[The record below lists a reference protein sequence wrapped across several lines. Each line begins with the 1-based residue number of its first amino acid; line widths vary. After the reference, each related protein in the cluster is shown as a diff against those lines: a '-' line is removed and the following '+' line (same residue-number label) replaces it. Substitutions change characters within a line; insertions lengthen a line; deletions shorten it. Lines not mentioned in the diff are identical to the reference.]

1 MKTETVKHTPGPWTC
16 DDRDKLNPDRA
27 FGIVA
32 EWKDGDEIGTQVV
45 AEVCIAEPGVAEA
58 DARLIAAAPDL
69 LACLKKLLAN
79 AEAIHSFGI
88 PESVPPLTAV
98 CFSDAQTEARDLIAK
113 AEGCA

>member
-16 DDRDKLNPDRA
+16 DEHDKLNPDRA

-69 LACLKKLLAN
+69 LAA
-79 AEAIHSFGI
+79 
-88 PESVPPLTAV
+88 LTALV
-98 CFSDAQTEARDLIAK
+98 NAPGINADDLPETDELLSAARAAIAK
-113 AEGCA
+113 AEGRA